1 MLQEFVM
8 SPRASCRKLLIEA
21 AEKVVVEAGAGHL
34 TLDAVAA
41 KAKVSKG
48 GLMYHFPNKDALLRA
63 MVAHLVERFDAMQAK
78 EQSALGKQKGAILK
92 SHVLT
97 GVGHPELNRISA
109 AMLAAS
115 ANEPKLLA
123 PVRDHHIKQF
133 AQFKAAGLQFEQAAI
148 VVLATSGLW
157 LFELLKISPFSDKQR
172 NRIIKKLMSLT
183 ENSSHEK

>member
-1 MLQEFVM
+1 M
-8 SPRASCRKLLIEA
+8 SPRPSCRKILIEA
-21 AEKVVVEAGAGHL
+21 AEKVVLEAGAGHL

-133 AQFKAAGLQFEQAAI
+133 AQFKAAGLPFELAAI

-157 LFELLKISPFSDKQR
+157 LFELLQISPFDGRKRS
-172 NRIIKKLMSLT
+172 RIIKKLMSLI
-183 ENSSHEK
+183 EDISVKK

>member
-1 MLQEFVM
+1 M
-8 SPRASCRKLLIEA
+8 SPRASSRKLIIEA
-21 AEKVVVEAGAGHL
+21 AEKVVIEAGAGHL

-48 GLMYHFPNKDALLRA
+48 GLMYHFPSKDALLRA

-78 EQSALGKQKGAILK
+78 EQSSLGRQKGAILK

-115 ANEPKLLA
+115 ANEPKLLS
-123 PVRDHHIKQF
+123 PVREHHIKLFNQF
-133 AQFKAAGLQFEQAAI
+133 QAAGVPFEQAAI
-148 VVLATSGLW
+148 VILATSGLW
-157 LFELLKISPFSDKQR
+157 LFELLQISPFDRRKR
-172 NRIIKKLMSLT
+172 DRIVKKLLKLA
-183 ENSSHEK
+183 ENKE